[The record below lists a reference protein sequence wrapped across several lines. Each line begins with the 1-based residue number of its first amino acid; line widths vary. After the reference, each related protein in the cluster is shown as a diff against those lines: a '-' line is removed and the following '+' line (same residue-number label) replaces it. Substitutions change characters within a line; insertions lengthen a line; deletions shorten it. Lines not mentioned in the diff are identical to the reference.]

1 VKSSTPPVNP
11 NPGEVFDAA
20 RDSAALPGASF
31 SEMGHVTD
39 ALLADF
45 TGHALAAT
53 SYQRDTDRWPP
64 SDPPAGDARCYPEEG
79 CIRCRHPEGLK

>member
-1 VKSSTPPVNP
+1 MNP

-31 SEMGHVTD
+31 SEMGDVTD

-64 SDPPAGDARCYPEEG
+64 SPPPAGDGPKQ
-79 CIRCRHPEGLK
+79 P